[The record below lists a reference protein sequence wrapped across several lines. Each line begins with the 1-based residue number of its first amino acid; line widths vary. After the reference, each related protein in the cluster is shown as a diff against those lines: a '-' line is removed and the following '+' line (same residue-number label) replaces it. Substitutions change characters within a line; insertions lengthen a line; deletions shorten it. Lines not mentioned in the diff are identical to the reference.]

1 MCRDGNVKSATRCEV
16 TRTRNAPGLV
26 LAHLTSESV
35 PSNLIIAQS
44 VAKQTEAMHHYL
56 LIIISYPG
64 SLNIDFNTVM
74 REQQWRQTK
83 YGMDGNLH
91 P

>member
-1 MCRDGNVKSATRCEV
+1 MISATRCEV

-44 VAKQTEAMHHYL
+44 VAEQTEAMHHYL
-56 LIIISYPG
+56 LIISQLG